1 MDTIKMKKCCRCHK
15 ELPATNEF
23 FSKFGSSKD
32 GLRYCCK
39 DCNNVQNRKYNKTPK
54 EQRDAYDKEY
64 NWEKVLDVTCAL
76 YRKYYLELKKEM
88 SDHVQASTEKIEEL
102 RKVDEEYKVDFAK
115 IDNDINK
122 LTNMFIEKQISD
134 MRFNI
139 VDVASGITMGMR
151 YSIEQLSHVMHIH
164 DDYEKILAERNMKNG
179 QVDMSMEII
188 ESEYRRLTQAQI
200 HETEGHNG

>member
-1 MDTIKMKKCCRCHK
+1 MGAVEQALQVDIINFCLVALVLMAAVAAAVKII
-15 ELPATNEF
+15 EE
-23 FSKFGSSKD
+23 FSKIIGKPVKWIKS
-32 GLRYCCK
+32 
-39 DCNNVQNRKYNKTPK
+39 NNTDHQ
-54 EQRDAYDKEY
+54 EILQ
-64 NWEKVLDVTCAL
+64 
-76 YRKYYLELKKEM
+76 LKQEI
-88 SDHVQASTEKIEEL
+88 DHHIEESNATIAEL
-102 RKVDEEYKVDFAK
+102 RKVDEEFKVDFEK

-122 LTNMFIEKQISD
+122 LTNMFVEKQISD

-164 DDYEKILAERNMKNG
+164 DDYERILEERNMKNG

-188 ESEYRRLTQAQI
+188 ESEYRRLTQSKI

>member
-1 MDTIKMKKCCRCHK
+1 MGTIEQAVQVDIINFCLVALLIMAAVAAAVKII
-15 ELPATNEF
+15 EE
-23 FSKFGSSKD
+23 FSKIIGRPVKWIKS
-32 GLRYCCK
+32 
-39 DCNNVQNRKYNKTPK
+39 NNTDH
-54 EQRDAYDKEY
+54 EQL
-64 NWEKVLDVTCAL
+64 V
-76 YRKYYLELKKEM
+76 ELKKEM
-88 SDHVQASTEKIEEL
+88 SDHIQASTEKIEEL
-102 RKVDEEYKVDFAK
+102 RKVDEEFKVDFAK

-200 HETEGHNG
+200 HEMEGHNG